1 MKKRWLG
8 LLALLAAFSL
18 VVAACGDD
26 DTSDTTTAATTAET
40 TATTSAPATT
50 AAAATT
56 QAPDEGSDVAFDV
69 GVTPAPCDDAV
80 NESNGCIYLGVV
92 SDLTD
97 GPFAPLGVPLTKAQ
111 EHFWGAVNADGG
123 LGGFDV
129 IITAENTFD
138 AHYDQAQHVEGVT
151 LLADRV
157 IGLAQTLGT
166 PQTQAALS
174 ILLENDMVAAPATWF
189 SGWAFEEVEGATEG
203 FTGDHGLIMEAGAS
217 YCLEAMNGMSFLAQ
231 TRGTDF
237 SWAVVYFPGDYGG
250 DYLNGAKIGAALLG
264 MPDPV
269 AELFQLPVAFGGD
282 IAETVGAL
290 AALKPDVVLMVTGP
304 TEMAGITAGLFG
316 TGHQTFQVLGAGP
329 SWNVALKGNADLMPL
344 LEAVYFNTSPW
355 GGWDTDTEGHAAMRA
370 AAEAG
375 GQGPHNAY
383 VAGWMFQ
390 YTWLTL
396 LTEAIASGDLTR
408 ANLVAL
414 ALDLDDIDFK
424 GMLPNGSYNGT
435 PNETVE
441 RSTIVS
447 RASAAASDGLGP
459 VTDRFVSEIA
469 ADFNLAAP
477 CFVG

>member
-50 AAAATT
+50 AAPVAT

-69 GVTPAPCDDAV
+69 GVTAAPCNDAV
-80 NESNGCIYLGVV
+80 NESNGCIYLGVI

-97 GPFAPLGVPLTKAQ
+97 GPFAALGVPLTKAQ
-111 EHFWGAVNADGG
+111 EDFWGVINAGGG
-123 LGGFDV
+123 LEGFDV

-138 AHYDQAQHVEGVT
+138 AHYDGAQHVEGAVS
-151 LLADRV
+151 LADRV

-166 PQTQAALS
+166 PQTQAALPTFV
-174 ILLENDMVAAPATWF
+174 ENDMVVAPATWF
-189 SGWAFEEVEGATEG
+189 SGWAFDDV
-203 FTGDHGLIMEAGAS
+203 DSGLVMEAGAS

-231 TRGTDF
+231 TRGTEF
-237 SWAVVYFPGDYGG
+237 SWAIVYFPGDYGG
-250 DYLNGAKIGAALLG
+250 DYLAGAKLGAALLG

-269 AELFQLPVAFGGD
+269 AELFQIPISFGGD

-304 TEMAGITAGLFG
+304 IEMAGITAGLFG
-316 TGHQTFQVLGAGP
+316 TGHQAFQVVGAGP

-344 LEAVYFNTSPW
+344 LEAVYFNTAPW
-355 GGWDTDTEGHAAMRA
+355 AGWDTDSEGHAAMRA
-370 AAEAG
+370 AAEAS
-375 GQGPHNAY
+375 GQGPHTAY
-383 VAGWMFQ
+383 QSGWIFQ

-396 LTEAIASGDLTR
+396 LTEALAGGDITRSNLAS
-408 ANLVAL
+408 L
-414 ALDLDDIDFK
+414 AADLDDIDFK
-424 GMLPNGSYNGT
+424 GMLANGSYSGT
-435 PNETVE
+435 PNESAG
-441 RSTIVS
+441 RATIIS
-447 RASAAASDGLGP
+447 RASAEASDGLAP
-459 VTDRFVSEIA
+459 ATDVFVSEIV
-469 ADFNLAAP
+469 ADFDLVAP

>member
-50 AAAATT
+50 AAPATT

-69 GVTPAPCDDAV
+69 GVTPAPCGDAV
-80 NESNGCIYLGVV
+80 NEGNGCIYLGVI

-97 GPFAPLGVPLTKAQ
+97 GPFAALGVPLTLAQ
-111 EHFWGAVNADGG
+111 EHFWGAVNDDGG

-129 IITAENTFD
+129 IITADNTFD
-138 AHYDQAQHVEGVT
+138 AHYDGAQHVEGAVS
-151 LLADRV
+151 LADRV
-157 IGLAQTLGT
+157 VGLAQSLGT
-166 PQTQAALS
+166 PQTQAALPTYV
-174 ILLENDMVAAPATWF
+174 ENDMVVAPATWF
-189 SGWAFEEVEGATEG
+189 SGWAFDEV
-203 FTGDHGLIMEAGAS
+203 DSGLVMEAGAS

-237 SWAVVYFPGDYGG
+237 SWAIVYFPGDYGG
-250 DYLNGAKIGAALLG
+250 DYLAGAKIGAALLG

-269 AELFQLPVAFGGD
+269 AELFQIPISFGGA

-290 AALKPDVVLMVTGP
+290 AALQPDVVVMVTGP

-355 GGWDTDTEGHAAMRA
+355 GGWDTDSDGHADMRA

-396 LTEAIASGDLTR
+396 LNEAIASGDLTR
-408 ANLVAL
+408 GNLVSL
-414 ALDLDDIDFK
+414 AADLDDIDFK

-435 PNETVE
+435 PNDTAE
-441 RSTIVS
+441 RSTIVA
-447 RASAAASDGLGP
+447 RASAEASDGLAP
-459 VTDRFVSEIA
+459 ATDRFVSEIA
-469 ADFNLAAP
+469 ADFDLAAP